1 MRNHRLFLFALCC
14 ALALGGCAPSGGG
27 EAPPAPV
34 PQEER
39 AMAPNPHSAETTAL
53 AAAALEEA
61 GLLTE
66 DLPLDEPVSRA
77 RFISLAVGALGAELP
92 EAETSI
98 PGETW
103 YAPYVKAGY
112 AMGLF
117 ADSRTDMSFT
127 PTDGFFMGGRGYAD
141 MERPI
146 RRYDAAAIA
155 AHAAPP
161 AETETVFADGEEIAA
176 LPELLQKELQAA
188 AAFLPPLEDGS
199 FRGEELLSGGE
210 ALVCVQRLA
219 ESGRV
224 NPSAP
229 ESPSPEPEEVLKE
242 DRRIVHAGGYIT
254 SPAGKGR
261 TYTNSAEALVN
272 AYRAGNRVVEL
283 DFMWTSD
290 GYLAGTHDWLSA
302 VSPAIADGVPLSLAE
317 WLETEVYEEFTPLC
331 LESLAGF
338 MREHPDLYVVTDVK
352 VRNADAAAVIAK
364 TCPDLK
370 ERFLIQIYQDGEYDP
385 VAALGFP
392 HIIYT
397 LYNLPPEDKR
407 DTEHLAAFAAEHPL
421 LGYTYPDALRDV
433 WRYTARMKNTGVLLF
448 VHTINDREE
457 IAACYTEGITAVYTD
472 TVW

>member
-1 MRNHRLFLFALCC
+1 
-14 ALALGGCAPSGGG
+14 
-27 EAPPAPV
+27 
-34 PQEER
+34 
-39 AMAPNPHSAETTAL
+39 
-53 AAAALEEA
+53 
-61 GLLTE
+61 
-66 DLPLDEPVSRA
+66 
-77 RFISLAVGALGAELP
+77 
-92 EAETSI
+92 
-98 PGETW
+98 
-103 YAPYVKAGY
+103 
-112 AMGLF
+112 
-117 ADSRTDMSFT
+117 
-127 PTDGFFMGGRGYAD
+127 
-141 MERPI
+141 ME
-146 RRYDAAAIA
+146 
-155 AHAAPP
+155 
-161 AETETVFADGEEIAA
+161 
-176 LPELLQKELQAA
+176 
-188 AAFLPPLEDGS
+188 
-199 FRGEELLSGGE
+199 EELLSGGE

-457 IAACYTEGITAVYTD
+457 IAACYTEGITAVNTCYNVLERCLEPGKTPKRQG
-472 TVW
+472 TPAGFRGFSRNPSGFLWKTAGRKRFPPRGAPPWAKRGSRRAPSPPPPEAERVFGPPENKRR